1 MATLTAPKK
10 AVKTVMTK
18 KQLLEQAS
26 LKGIKV
32 TSKMS
37 KAELEKEVNVKS
49 QASEDPNPFPGEY

>member
-10 AVKTVMTK
+10 VAQTTMTK

-32 TSKMS
+32 TSKMT

-49 QASEDPNPFPGEY
+49 QASEDPSPFPGEY

>member
-49 QASEDPNPFPGEY
+49 QASEDPSPFPGEY